1 MDEMTN
7 KQKIILKLFGYVLAF
22 GGTVISTFVWT
33 FIIWFLFA
41 LIGIELD
48 DTPIL
53 VIGGIIA
60 IISFYYFFFINKSFQ
75 KK

>member
-7 KQKIILKLFGYVLAF
+7 TQKIIVKLFGYALALF
-22 GGTVISTFVWT
+22 GTIMSTFVWT
-33 FIIWFLFA
+33 FITWILFA

-48 DTPIL
+48 NTPIL

-60 IISFYYFFFINKSFQ
+60 IISFYYFFIIKKSFQ